1 MSLVFAVAPAAF
13 QVVSFVL
20 RKRRTR
26 GLQGKKKAEGWVRK
40 GGGGGGGG

>member
-26 GLQGKKKAEGWVRK
+26 GLQEKKKGGGVGK
-40 GGGGGGGG
+40 GGGGG